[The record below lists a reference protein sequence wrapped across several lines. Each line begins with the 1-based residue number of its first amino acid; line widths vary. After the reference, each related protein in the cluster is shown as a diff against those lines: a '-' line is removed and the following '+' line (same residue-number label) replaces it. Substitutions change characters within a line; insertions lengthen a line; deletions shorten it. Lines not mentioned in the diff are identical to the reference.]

1 MNYDISTEEGMRNS
15 VAWTQ
20 EIFST
25 IQEGGKW
32 AIPRSGTIVTIDHSN
47 KTAYILPGY
56 APEPDTAQVIKA
68 MGWEVVYLNKGEKK

>member
-32 AIPRSGTIVTIDHSN
+32 IIPRSGTIVTVDHAN
-47 KTAYILPGY
+47 KTAYVIASQ
-56 APEPDTAQVIKA
+56 APEPDTEKVIKA
-68 MGWEVVYLNKGEKK
+68 MGWEVVYLNEGEKK